1 MNSSNL
7 EALGWDEWFE
17 ARARVWC
24 GQAGAAARAARPAR
38 VAAVDRDQLLLL
50 DEGGAFRGKLSGS
63 FLHKAAA
70 ASQRPC
76 VGDWVWVEKA
86 PGDPFGIVHGVL
98 ERKTE
103 LGRKAAGESVEFQR
117 IAANVD
123 VVLIVQA
130 CHYDFNL
137 KRLERY
143 LVMVREGGATPCVL
157 LTKTDL
163 VAPEV
168 LAGQLEEIRSAGIE
182 APVLTLSNVT
192 HEGVDELR
200 RRLASGKTYCFVGS
214 SGVGKSTLIN
224 ALLGRDRLETKA
236 VSGTG
241 EGRHTTVRREL
252 LVLDNGAMVIDN
264 PGMRELGLLGAE
276 SGIAASFAD
285 IGALSSRCRFR
296 DCTHGQ
302 EPGCAVRVALESG
315 ELDAGHYENF
325 LKLQSESEYLQMS
338 YAEKRKKEKDF
349 GRFIKSV
356 KKQLGD
362 E

>member
-7 EALGWDEWFE
+7 EALGWDEWF
-17 ARARVWC
+17 
-24 GQAGAAARAARPAR
+24 AARAGVRCDQPGGVAR

-50 DEGGAFRGKLSGS
+50 DAGGAFRGKLSGK
-63 FLHKAAA
+63 FLHEAVAALE
-70 ASQRPC
+70 RPC
-76 VGDWVWVEKA
+76 VGDWVCVEKA
-86 PGDPFGIVHGVL
+86 PGDSFAVVHAVL
-98 ERKTE
+98 ERRTG
-103 LGRKAAGESVEFQR
+103 LGRKAAGESVEFQM

-123 VVLIVQA
+123 VVLIVQS
-130 CHYDFNL
+130 CHFDFNL

-168 LAGQLEEIRSAGIE
+168 LAGQLAEIRDAGMD
-182 APVLTLSNVT
+182 APVLTLSHVT
-192 HEGVDELR
+192 HEGIDELR
-200 RRLASGKTYCFVGS
+200 TSLERGKTYCFVGS

-224 ALLGRDRLETKA
+224 GLLGRERLATQG

-252 LVLDNGAMVIDN
+252 LVLDSGALVIDN
-264 PGMRELGLLGAE
+264 PGMRELGVMGAE
-276 SGIAASFAD
+276 SGIEASYAD
-285 IGALSSRCRFR
+285 IVALSARCRFR
-296 DCTHGQ
+296 DCSHTS
-302 EPGCAVRVALESG
+302 EPGCSVRAALEAG

-325 LKLQSESEYLQMS
+325 LKLRSESQYLQMS

-349 GRFIKSV
+349 GKFIKSV
-356 KKQLGD
+356 KKQLED